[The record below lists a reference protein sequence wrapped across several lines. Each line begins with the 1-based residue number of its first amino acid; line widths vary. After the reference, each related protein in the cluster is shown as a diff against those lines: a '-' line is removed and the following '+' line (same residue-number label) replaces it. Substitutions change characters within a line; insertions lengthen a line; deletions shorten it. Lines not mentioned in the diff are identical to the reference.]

1 MPVTDTSPT
10 VSISRNP
17 RSPTGQPLRLAIAGG
32 GTGGHL
38 FPGIAIARE
47 WLGRNPESSVLFVGT
62 DRAFEKKILTESGF
76 AHASIT
82 AAGIKGLGLFKKIRA
97 LGCIPKGIAQAAAIL
112 ARFRPH
118 VVLGVGGYS
127 SGPVALAA
135 WLRRI
140 PVVLH
145 EQNLLPGITNRLL
158 ARVARRIYLS
168 FEQTRLARG
177 KTRSLF
183 TGNPVRAEFLS
194 GSDRESPAEKPFT
207 VLVSGG
213 SQGAHGINTAVCAA
227 LACLKN
233 PTALFFI
240 HQTGP
245 ADAQDVEKAYT
256 RQGIQC
262 EVQPFFF
269 DMAARY
275 HTADLV
281 ICRAG
286 ATTVAE
292 ITAMGKAVIFVP
304 FPFAADNH
312 QVLNPRT
319 LVDAD
324 AALMV
329 EERNLNGALL
339 AGWIDHF
346 CDNPGQLAQMAAR
359 AAAKGKPDAAGAI
372 VDDIYALLTPVKA

>member
-10 VSISRNP
+10 VSARRDP
-17 RSPTGQPLRLAIAGG
+17 GSPAGQPLRLAIAGG

-62 DRAFEKKILTESGF
+62 DRAFEKKILAESGF
-76 AHASIT
+76 AQASIT
-82 AAGIKGLGLFKKIRA
+82 AAGIKGLGLFKKVRA
-97 LGCIPKGIAQAAAIL
+97 LGCIPKGIAQAAGIL

-177 KTRSLF
+177 KTRTLM

-194 GSDRESPAEKPFT
+194 GGEKKSRADKPFT

-213 SQGAHGINTAVCAA
+213 SQGAHGVNTAVCAA

-233 PTALFFI
+233 PAALFFI

-245 ADAQDVEKAYT
+245 ADAQAVEKAYA

-262 EVQPFFF
+262 EVRPFFF

-312 QVLNPRT
+312 QVLNART
-319 LVDAD
+319 LADED

-329 EERNLNGALL
+329 EERDLNGALL
-339 AGWIDHF
+339 AKWIDHF
-346 CDNPGQLAQMAAR
+346 CDNPGELARMAAL
-359 AAAKGKPDAAGAI
+359 AAAKGKPSAAGAI
-372 VDDIYALLTPVKA
+372 VDDIYALLTPAEA

>member
-1 MPVTDTSPT
+1 MPVNYTSPAAKDN
-10 VSISRNP
+10 RDP
-17 RSPTGQPLRLAIAGG
+17 GGPTGAPLRLAITGG

-47 WLGRNPESSVLFVGT
+47 WLRRDPQSGVLFVGT
-62 DRAFEKKILTESGF
+62 DRAFEKKILAESGF
-76 AHASIT
+76 AHAAIT
-82 AAGIKGLGLFKKIRA
+82 AAGIKGMGLIKKIRA
-97 LGCIPKGIAQAAAIL
+97 LGCIPKGIWQAAGIL
-112 ARFRPH
+112 ARFKPH

-127 SGPVALAA
+127 SGPVALTA

-145 EQNLLPGITNRLL
+145 EQNLLPGITNRML
-158 ARVARRIYLS
+158 ARIARRIYLS
-168 FEQTRLARG
+168 FEQTSLARS
-177 KTRSLF
+177 KALTII
-183 TGNPVRAEFLS
+183 TGNPVRSEFLS
-194 GSDRESPAEKPFT
+194 GGNKENRTDNPFT

-213 SQGAHGINTAVCAA
+213 SQGAHGINTAVCEA
-227 LACLKN
+227 LECLQN
-233 PTALFFI
+233 PAALFFI

-245 ADAQDVEKAYT
+245 ADQREVENIYS

-262 EVQPFFF
+262 EVQPFFY

-275 HTADLV
+275 RTADLV

-312 QVLNPRT
+312 QVLNART
-319 LVDAD
+319 LVDD
-324 AALMV
+324 GAALMV
-329 EERNLNGALL
+329 EESDLNGAIL
-339 AGWIDHF
+339 AKWIDHF
-346 CDNPGQLAQMAAR
+346 YDNPGQLARMAVR
-359 AAAKGKPDAAGAI
+359 AAAKGKPDAAGTI
-372 VDDIYALLTPVKA
+372 VDDIYTLLGDL

>member
-10 VSISRNP
+10 VSAGRDLV
-17 RSPTGQPLRLAIAGG
+17 SPAGQPLRLAIAGG

-47 WLGRNPESSVLFVGT
+47 WLGRNPESSVLFIGT
-62 DRAFEKKILTESGF
+62 DRTFEKKILAESGF
-76 AHASIT
+76 AHAAIT
-82 AAGIKGLGLFKKIRA
+82 AAGMKGLGLFKKIRA
-97 LGCIPKGIAQAAAIL
+97 LGCIPKGITQAAGIL
-112 ARFRPH
+112 AWFRPH

-158 ARVARRIYLS
+158 ARVARRIYPS

-177 KTRSLF
+177 KTRSLL

-194 GSDRESPAEKPFT
+194 GSGRKNPPGKPFT

-213 SQGAHGINTAVCAA
+213 SQGAHGINTAMCAA

-233 PTALFFI
+233 PAALFFI

-245 ADAQDVEKAYT
+245 ADAQAVEEAYAQ
-256 RQGIQC
+256 QGIQC
-262 EVQPFFF
+262 EVRPFFF

-292 ITAMGKAVIFVP
+292 ITAMGKAVIFIP

-312 QVLNPRT
+312 QVLNART
-319 LVDAD
+319 LVEAD

-329 EERNLNGALL
+329 EERDLDAALL
-339 AGWIDHF
+339 ARWIDHF
-346 CDNPGQLAQMAAR
+346 CDHPQERARMAAR
-359 AAAKGKPDAAGAI
+359 AAAKGKPNAAGAI
-372 VDDIYALLTPVKA
+372 VDDIYTLLTPLKA

>member
-1 MPVTDTSPT
+1 MPVTNTSPT
-10 VSISRNP
+10 VNASRDLISP
-17 RSPTGQPLRLAIAGG
+17 AGQPLRLAIAGG

-47 WLGRNPESSVLFVGT
+47 WLGRNPESSVLFIGT
-62 DRAFEKKILTESGF
+62 DRAFEKKVLAESGF
-76 AHASIT
+76 AHAAIT
-82 AAGIKGLGLFKKIRA
+82 AAGMKGLGLFKKIRA
-97 LGCIPKGIAQAAAIL
+97 IGCIPKGIAQAAGIL

-118 VVLGVGGYS
+118 LVLGVGGYS

-177 KTRSLF
+177 KTRALL

-194 GSDRESPAEKPFT
+194 GSDRENRPGKPFT

-227 LACLKN
+227 LGSLKD
-233 PTALFFI
+233 PAALFFI
-240 HQTGP
+240 HQTGT
-245 ADAQDVEKAYT
+245 ADHQEVKSTYI
-256 RQGIQC
+256 RQGIAC
-262 EVQPFFF
+262 EVRPFFN

-275 HTADLV
+275 RTADLV

-304 FPFAADNH
+304 FPFATDNH
-312 QVLNPRT
+312 QVLNART

-329 EERNLNGALL
+329 EERDLDGALL
-339 AGWIDHF
+339 AMWIDHF
-346 CDNPGQLAQMAAR
+346 CDNPGQLARMAAR
-359 AAAKGKPDAAGAI
+359 AAAKGKPNAAGEI
-372 VDDIYALLTPVKA
+372 VDDIYALLGDL